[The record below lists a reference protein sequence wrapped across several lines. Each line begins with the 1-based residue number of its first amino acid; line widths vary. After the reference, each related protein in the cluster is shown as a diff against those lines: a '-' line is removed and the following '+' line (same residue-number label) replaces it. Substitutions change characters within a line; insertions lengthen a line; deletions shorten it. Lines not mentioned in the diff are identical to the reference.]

1 MYKKC
6 TNHFCSSL
14 INGTINKSVIDT
26 LVEVPLKPLSNDQAP
41 LEGDHYPNF

>member
-14 INGTINKSVIDT
+14 INGTVNKSVIGT
-26 LVEVPLKPLSNDQAP
+26 LEVPLKPLSNDQAP